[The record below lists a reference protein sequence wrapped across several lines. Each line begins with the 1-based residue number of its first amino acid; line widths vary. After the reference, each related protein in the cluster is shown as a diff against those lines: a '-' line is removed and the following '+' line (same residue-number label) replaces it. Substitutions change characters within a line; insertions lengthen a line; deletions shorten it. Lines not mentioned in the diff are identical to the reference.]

1 MRKLLVLASLIL
13 AIGNA
18 SAQQASLDR
27 GGVQLNGGFGFTGW
41 GIPVYLGLDF
51 GVAPQI
57 TVGGELFYRTDK
69 IAGVRYNNFG
79 VLANGNY
86 HFDKLFRLPSQVDV
100 YAGVSLGFYSWD
112 NDYSGYNRHWVSDY
126 DSGLGLRVQTGGRYF
141 FTDNFGVNAELFL
154 ENNAGNS
161 ITSGGFKAGVTYQF

>member
-1 MRKLLVLASLIL
+1 MRKLLILASLIL
-13 AIGNA
+13 AIGSA

-41 GIPVYLGLDF
+41 GIPFYLGLDF
-51 GVAPQI
+51 GVAPQV

-69 IAGVRYNNFG
+69 IGGVRYNNFG

-100 YAGVSLGFYSWD
+100 YAGVSLGFYSWS
-112 NDYSGYNRHWVSDY
+112 NDYNGRVYGWDSHY

-141 FTDNFGVNAELFL
+141 FTDNFGVNAELFV
-154 ENNAGNS
+154 ENNS

>member
-1 MRKLLVLASLIL
+1 M
-13 AIGNA
+13 G
-18 SAQQASLDR
+18 
-27 GGVQLNGGFGFTGW
+27 
-41 GIPVYLGLDF
+41 Y
-51 GVAPQI
+51 
-57 TVGGELFYRTDK
+57 TDK

-100 YAGVSLGFYSWD
+100 YAGVSLGFYSWN
-112 NDYSGYNRHWVSDY
+112 NDYSGYNRYWVSDY

>member
-1 MRKLLVLASLIL
+1 MRKLLILASLIL
-13 AIGNA
+13 AIGSA

-51 GVAPQI
+51 GVAPQV

-69 IAGVRYNNFG
+69 IGGVRYNNFG

-100 YAGVSLGFYSWD
+100 YAGMGLGFFISSSSSGYTGD
-112 NDYSGYNRHWVSDY
+112 GYSGFNARIH
-126 DSGLGLRVQTGGRYF
+126 TGGRYF
-141 FTDNFGVNAELFL
+141 FSNSFGVNLELGAEVGQL
-154 ENNAGNS
+154 NNGIAKVG
-161 ITSGGFKAGVTYQF
+161 ITYKF